1 MKNFRF
7 NDNILELR
15 PPWSSGQD
23 VALSRLSQGFDSP
36 WGYHCRPTDGFLFRL
51 GISPCD
57 AIDAKRNNRISKP
70 FYGVATKQPQLLLS
84 YKHHV
89 KYSVASLLTIPLGG
103 TTAVLRTAFFV
114 LNFCF
119 GIYGKH
125 NMTICLI
132 WLDRKKSDSLFS
144 SPLILSD
151 NIQSYLIGFSAEIF
165 VTFKIKSYGILSF
178 FVRRFAQ

>member
-57 AIDAKRNNRISKP
+57 AIDAMRNNRISKP

-103 TTAVLRTAFFV
+103 TTAVLSGGFFRIKF
-114 LNFCF
+114 LFWDLWKTQ
-119 GIYGKH
+119 YD
-125 NMTICLI
+125 NMFNLVEP
-132 WLDRKKSDSLFS
+132 RKIRFSFFFSSYFIRQYTSLF
-144 SPLILSD
+144 D
-151 NIQSYLIGFSAEIF
+151 
-165 VTFKIKSYGILSF
+165 KF
-178 FVRRFAQ
+178 FC

>member
-57 AIDAKRNNRISKP
+57 AIDAMRNNR
-70 FYGVATKQPQLLLS
+70 
-84 YKHHV
+84 
-89 KYSVASLLTIPLGG
+89 YSVASLLTIPLGG

-119 GIYGKH
+119 GIYGK
-125 NMTICLI
+125 
-132 WLDRKKSDSLFS
+132 RKMFNLVGPKKIRFPFFFS
-144 SPLILSD
+144 SYLSD
-151 NIQSYLIGFSAEIF
+151 NIQSYLISFSAEIF

>member
-57 AIDAKRNNRISKP
+57 AIDAMRNNRISKP
-70 FYGVATKQPQLLLS
+70 FYGVATKQTSLLLS
-84 YKHHV
+84 YKHQV

-103 TTAVLRTAFFV
+103 TTAVLSDGFFRIKF
-114 LNFCF
+114 LFWDLWKTQ
-119 GIYGKH
+119 YD
-125 NMTICLI
+125 NMFNLVEP
-132 WLDRKKSDSLFS
+132 RKIRFSFS
-144 SPLILSD
+144 SPLIYQTIY
-151 NIQSYLIGFSAEIF
+151 NPI
-165 VTFKIKSYGILSF
+165 
-178 FVRRFAQ
+178 